1 LLYNLFNTTS
11 STIKTVC
18 ATIGLGAA
26 MSNLI
31 RFGVSMEKELVTL
44 LDKYTEKRQFP
55 NRSETIR
62 SLVREKL
69 IKEDT
74 DNLSVATATVS
85 LIFDYRTKL
94 NKVVIFNSLKIL
106 ANLQMHLDKEMVIKI
121 LVVSGIKEEI
131 KKWSD
136 ELLSQ
141 KNVVGNVT
149 VVATDSLYGS
159 LKNG

>member
-1 LLYNLFNTTS
+1 
-11 STIKTVC
+11 
-18 ATIGLGAA
+18 